1 MTKLSIIIPIYNEEN
16 FLSRCLR
23 SINVDD
29 NSPHCDEVE
38 VIAINDGSADK
49 SGEILDEYAHLFKV
63 VHHSTNW
70 GVGMTRNHGISIA
83 SGEWVTFLD
92 ADDELHPNAIAFML
106 GTINKEPK
114 DPLIAFNHLRVYG
127 DGKPVAKFVNKAGC
141 YTLGKTMPQKWT
153 PVWGKMVRRDFIND
167 NGIRFP
173 QSLSYG
179 EDEIF
184 LLQCLRVCK
193 HLRHEN
199 EATILKHYDNPESLT
214 HTLTKK
220 KLDEFM
226 RCEMDLLLEDNPK
239 GFDNAVRDLI
249 AHRWNDPTYRSIYG
263 GKEE

>member
-1 MTKLSIIIPIYNEEN
+1 MTKLSIIIPIYNAEP
-16 FLSRCLR
+16 FLKRCL
-23 SINVDD
+23 
-29 NSPHCDEVE
+29 NSLIIPEEYIHDVE
-38 VIAINDGSADK
+38 VIAIDDGSTDA
-49 SGEILDEYAHLFKV
+49 SAGILDEERDRVGFKII
-63 VHHSTNW
+63 HHSTNW

-106 GTINKEPK
+106 GTINKEQK

-184 LLQCLRVCK
+184 LLQCLRICK
-193 HLRHEN
+193 HIGHEN

-239 GFDNAVRDLI
+239 GFDDAVRELI
-249 AHRWNDPTYRSIYG
+249 AHHWIDNTYRGVYG
-263 GKEE
+263 G